1 MSLEFNKVIDQV
13 RKMGYHLSM
22 RNLSL
27 GAKLEVALARF
38 YAADDLDRIHDR
50 IDLVR
55 KSSVSGYRGAAAL
68 DEVLPSSLPQP
79 PLPDAATLVAV
90 DGSQIFP
97 DPHAPSLYYLI
108 NIGTFTTFYGQTR
121 IPEPESL
128 PDLAYTENLL
138 HDADGRV
145 ISNLTVNGRRSVR
158 EMQTLAQRAWAL
170 RREARPLI
178 ALYDGGLLKFF
189 GSTEVTDAAQIEQ
202 DYMGALVQMH
212 DAVALLAGYL
222 DKPRST
228 YIISL
233 LHLLSLDDEDV
244 TDTNLK
250 TNGDLEGLDD
260 IMLMRRVLKPG
271 ERSAILVQNSPQ
283 NREYKDRGANYEI
296 AFFYLNVSTDAA
308 PNIARIDIPMWVARD
323 ETAIDALHAVLMHQ
337 CSIQGRKH
345 YPYAL
350 TRADELA
357 YVSSIEKAQLDELI
371 NIELLKNQI
380 DPQSS
385 SKLQSKDLAR
395 GSNRTHHQ
403 LRR

>member
-27 GAKLEVALARF
+27 GTRLKIALEWF
-38 YAADDLDRIHDR
+38 YNADDLGLIRSR

-68 DEVLPSSLPQP
+68 DEIVCQTFAQP
-79 PLPDAATLVAV
+79 PLPDEATLIAV

-97 DPHAPSLYYLI
+97 DPHGSSLYYLI
-108 NIGTFTTFYGQTR
+108 NIGAFTTFYGQTR
-121 IPEPESL
+121 LPEPESI
-128 PDLAYTENLL
+128 PELAYTEALL
-138 HDADGRV
+138 HDSDGRV

-158 EMQTLAQRAWAL
+158 EMQMLAQRAWSL

-189 GSTEVTDAAQIEQ
+189 GSNEMTDAAQVEQ
-202 DYMGALVQMH
+202 DYMGALVHLH

-233 LHLLSLDDEDV
+233 LHLLSLEDDDV
-244 TDTNLK
+244 NDTNLK

-260 IMLMRRVLKPG
+260 IMLMKYVLKPG
-271 ERSAILVQNSPQ
+271 ERSAIMVQNSPQ
-283 NREYKDRGANYEI
+283 NREYKDKGASYEI
-296 AFFYLNVSTDAA
+296 AFFYLNVSSDAT
-308 PNIARIDIPMWVARD
+308 PNIVRLDIPMWVARD
-323 ETAIDALHAVLMHQ
+323 EGAVDALHAVLMHQ
-337 CSIQGRKH
+337 CGIQGRTH

-357 YVSSIEKAQLDELI
+357 YISSIEKAQLDELI
-371 NIELLKNQI
+371 TIELLKNQI
-380 DPQSS
+380 EPETST
-385 SKLQSKDLAR
+385 KLQSKDLAR
-395 GSNRTHHQ
+395 GGNRTRHQ
-403 LRR
+403 LKR